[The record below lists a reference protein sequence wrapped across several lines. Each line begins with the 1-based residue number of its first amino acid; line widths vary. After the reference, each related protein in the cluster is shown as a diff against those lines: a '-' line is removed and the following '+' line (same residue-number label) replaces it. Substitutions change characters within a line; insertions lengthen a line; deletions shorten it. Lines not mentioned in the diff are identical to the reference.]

1 MQIEDDVCFEVTCSG
16 EDRGVYLRE
25 AYQVS
30 KDCKITIAVNPKFQ
44 QQQGLNNH
52 AFESFNITSD
62 LGVNRKYQ
70 SLLQVQLSTSG
81 QNIKI
86 NFNMNLILSCSAS
99 WVTCPL
105 YLTITNV
112 KRFFDIRVQCTQ
124 LQPGVNVTMVI
135 TPAFSFK
142 SSLRVMNRIIL
153 SLLSSIIFDLIFLV
167 TLYLIFLRLYTILT
181 QYFSIP
187 LSIIPHP
194 ISHPIFH
201 LPLLI
206 FN

>member
-62 LGVNRKYQ
+62 LRVNRKYQ

-135 TPAFSFK
+135 TPAFTFK
-142 SSLRVMNRIIL
+142 SSLLVMNRIIL
-153 SLLSSIIFDLIFLV
+153 SLLLSLISFFLSPFK
-167 TLYLIFLRLYTILT
+167 LIFLRLYTILT

-201 LPLLI
+201 LPLLM